1 MDDVTKIENIVL
13 GRQMQPTKPDGQEY
27 ELIGILWE
35 CLGCGA
41 VISNTPQHDKMHNKT
56 RSVVD

>member
-1 MDDVTKIENIVL
+1 MDKNVTNLPHAE
-13 GRQMQPTKPDGQEY
+13 GGQEY
-27 ELIGILWE
+27 ELVSVVWE

-41 VISNTPQHDKMHNKT
+41 MVSNTPQHDRMHLKT